1 MISGCEDIDVCET
14 RITSPAFAPDPGYKG
29 SVIRRPVLFFSIGG
43 GKNGLRSLRLCQ
55 AIMVRSQTTAGAR
68 LRVWRPSNLRGDR
81 GGSCRIKQKIE
92 GEARETG
99 VAGEQSLVQQT
110 HCLLCG
116 AAQAGTDDTQAC

>member
-55 AIMVRSQTTAGAR
+55 AIMVRSQTAAGAR
-68 LRVWRPSNLRGDR
+68 LRMWRPSNLRGDR
-81 GGSCRIKQKIE
+81 GASYRMPPMLE

-99 VAGEQSLVQQT
+99 VAGEQSGLQQT
-110 HCLLCG
+110 VCLLCG
-116 AAQAGTDDTQAC
+116 TGLPGHADNRR